1 MSTSKSLYLD
11 EYHMK
16 DILTNIDTFLFD
28 CDGVLWRH
36 LEPIPGA
43 SETIRKLKQ
52 LGKNVFFVTNNST
65 KSRKD
70 YCAKFSQLNF
80 KVKESEIISTAYMS
94 ALYLHERNFKGKV
107 YLVGSKGIAD
117 ELDNLGIQHTGVGP
131 DPTQGALSEWQNIE
145 FDPKVKCVLVGFDQ
159 FISYTKILKA
169 ASYIKKRKCLFLATN
184 EDSNL
189 PIPGDVLIPGTG
201 TMVAAVKVPA
211 QTNPVVIGK
220 PHPVIIELLKK
231 RDGLNPSRAL
241 MVGDRLDTDIAFAK
255 NHNLRSLLV
264 FSGISN
270 AEDLHEAEMKP
281 SATTP
286 CPDYY
291 LPSLAEFSELLPN

>member
-11 EYHMK
+11 GNHMNY
-16 DILTNIDTFLFD
+16 LLAHVDTFLFD

-43 SETIRKLKQ
+43 SDTVKKLKK
-52 LGKNVFFVTNNST
+52 LGKNVFFVTNNSS

-70 YCAKFSQLNF
+70 YCIKFSQLGF
-80 KVKESEIISTAYMS
+80 EVKESEIISTAYIA
-94 ALYLHERNFKGKV
+94 ALYLHERNFRGKV

-117 ELDNLGIQHTGVGP
+117 ELDNFGIQHTEVG
-131 DPTQGALSEWQNIE
+131 I
-145 FDPKVKCVLVGFDQ
+145 KCVLVGFDQ
-159 FISYTKILKA
+159 HISYMKILKA
-169 ASYIKKRKCLFLATN
+169 ASYIKKKKCLFIATN

-189 PIPGDVLIPGTG
+189 PIPGDVIIPGTG
-201 TMVAAVKVPA
+201 TMVSAVKIPS

-241 MVGDRLDTDIAFAK
+241 MVGDRLNTDIAFAK
-255 NHNLRSLLV
+255 NHKLKSLLV
-264 FSGISN
+264 LSGISN
-270 AEDLHEAEMKP
+270 LEDIQEAEKNP
-281 SATTP
+281 SDENP
-286 CPDYY
+286 YPDYY
-291 LPSLAEFSELLPN
+291 LPSLAEFSQLLPN